1 MNHAK
6 TVAAPVLLHPTE
18 ARYADE
24 CTRQWQGCPTVAVTR
39 GGRIY
44 AGWYSG
50 GTCEPHIEN
59 FNLLMVSDDGGASW
73 RGPLLVIPSMPEL
86 GVQSLDIQ
94 LWLAPDGSLH
104 VYWVQNNA
112 SPYTGAED
120 QPIIDFRSVTVD
132 GWYFGD
138 TAHAQWRIVCAD
150 PDAAEPVFSAPEYVA
165 PGFMRCKPLV
175 LSDTH
180 WLCFGYDQLTDTYDF
195 NVTQD
200 GGKTYARRTGG
211 KKFFTPFDE
220 PMAYQRTDGSIRLL
234 ARTLGPVLAESFS
247 YDEGQ
252 TWTDGAPTDIPDPSS
267 RFFVSR
273 TPTGRLLLVHHGI
286 AEGHTR
292 RALTVSLSED
302 DGKTWLCRR
311 LLDDRVGVSYPD
323 ADFYAGR
330 IYLVWDFERIGAKEI
345 LFTAFTEE
353 DLLDE
358 AFRFEISVISKP

>member
-1 MNHAK
+1 MNNAK
-6 TVAAPVLLHPTE
+6 TIPAPVLMYPKE
-18 ARYADE
+18 PVYADE
-24 CTRQWQGCPTVAVTR
+24 HTRQFQGCPTVAVTR
-39 GGRIY
+39 GGRIF

-59 FNLLMVSDDGGASW
+59 FNLLMVSDDGGKSW
-73 RGPLLVIPSMPEL
+73 RGPLLVIPSMPEH
-86 GVQSLDIQ
+86 GIQALDIQ

-112 SPYTGAED
+112 APYTGAAD
-120 QPIIDFRSVTVD
+120 QPLEGQKVERG
-132 GWYFGD
+132 GWYFSD
-138 TAHAQWRIVCAD
+138 MAHAQWRIVCAD

-180 WLCFGYDQLTDTYDF
+180 WLCFGYDQLTDTYGC
-195 NVTQD
+195 NVTKD
-200 GGKTYARRTGG
+200 GGKTYTRHYGG
-211 KKFFTPFDE
+211 KKIRSPYDE
-220 PMAYQRTDGSIRLL
+220 TMAYRRADGSLRML
-234 ARTLGPVLAESFS
+234 ARTFGPVLAESFS
-247 YDEGQ
+247 FDDGL

-273 TPTGRLLLVHHGI
+273 TPTGRLLLVHHGA

-292 RALTVSLSED
+292 RALTVSLSAD

-330 IYLVWDFERIGAKEI
+330 IYLVWDFERTGAKEI
-345 LFTAFTEE
+345 LFTSFTEE
-353 DLLDE
+353 ELLE
-358 AFRFEISVISKP
+358 ESFAFPVTLISKP